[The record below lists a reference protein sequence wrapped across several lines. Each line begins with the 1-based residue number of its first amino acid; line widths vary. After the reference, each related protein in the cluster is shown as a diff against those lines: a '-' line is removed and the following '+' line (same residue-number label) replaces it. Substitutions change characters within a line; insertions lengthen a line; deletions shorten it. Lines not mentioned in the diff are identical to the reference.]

1 MKNLFLLPTNGI
13 LSPQYIYITR
23 SVESKV
29 GDYYIGEGF
38 AGPNLFQ
45 WSKAQAEGF
54 PDMIIQKVVLTNN
67 PSLIQ
72 GDVRAIDDEFLEW
85 FVKNPACE
93 SVEIKRLED
102 GQYVDYFPDGSVV
115 EGIYENYK
123 IVLPREEPK
132 HIPYK
137 GKVWEPPKQ
146 ETLEEA
152 AEKYVK
158 STADND
164 PVRILS
170 FIQGAKWQAEQLFK
184 DDAIQ
189 TLEKGLALLLK
200 KQERMYSEEEVM
212 DMFDKF
218 SMHLPLH
225 YEFLVREMFKKK

>member
-38 AGPNLFQ
+38 AGPTLFQ
-45 WSKAQAEGF
+45 WDKSQAKQF

-72 GDVRAIDDEFLEW
+72 GDIRAIDSEFLEW

-115 EGIYENYK
+115 EGIYENYTL
-123 IVLPREEPK
+123 VLPREEPK

-146 ETLEEA
+146 ETLEEVA
-152 AEKYVK
+152 KNKYGEGYGGVDIRH
-158 STADND
+158 A
-164 PVRILS
+164 
-170 FIQGAKWQAEQLFK
+170 FIDGAKWQADK
-184 DDAIQ
+184 
-189 TLEKGLALLLK
+189 
-200 KQERMYSEEEVM
+200 MYNEEEVLEILQ
-212 DMFDKF
+212 KW
-218 SMHLPLH
+218 SMYQVDIELNKLNTKELSDVFRKTLS
-225 YEFLVREMFKKK
+225 YKEWFEQFKK